1 MLPSIGKARDWI
13 HPANIEGQFMQLH
26 RRTGRVLIGFLVLAP
41 WIRLGGEPL
50 ILANLATRKL
60 FLMGMVL
67 TPRDS
72 ILMLLLLLTTGFFLF
87 FVTSLLGRIWCGFA
101 CPQTVLLEEIVRRI
115 ERRIEGER
123 GARIRL
129 DKSPWNAAKARK
141 RITKWFLFLVVAA
154 LVSASLMG
162 FFSDPR
168 IFWTG
173 GALPATYAVFA
184 ALTFVMFLDFAWFRE
199 QFCHYLCPY
208 ARFQGVM
215 TDETTLQVGYDLMR
229 GEPRKPRG
237 MKLSDLD
244 ALKDQGDCVDCN
256 RCVTVCPS
264 GIDIRDGFQLEC
276 IACARCIDACTIVME
291 RLDKPTLVRYG
302 SMAEFEGKPTN
313 RKRFRAALY
322 GVVTSAMAIALVV
335 AVIGRS
341 SFDVTVAQDAATAA
355 TTADDGRIQ
364 NLYQLT
370 IHNNGQDTEEYVISV
385 SLEGAELVVPGG
397 TIVVPPAGRRMV
409 PAFVKAPADAF
420 SGSVTAFEF
429 HVENDGQTV
438 SHDAMFRTSMR
449 N

>member
-1 MLPSIGKARDWI
+1 
-13 HPANIEGQFMQLH
+13 MQLH
-26 RRTGRVLIGFLVLAP
+26 RRTGRVLIGFLLLAP

-72 ILMLLLLLTTGFFLF
+72 ILMLLLFLTTGFFLF
-87 FVTSLLGRIWCGFA
+87 YITSLWGRIWCGFA

-115 ERRIEGER
+115 ERWIEGER

-129 DKSPWNAAKARK
+129 DKAPWSKEKARK

-154 LVSASLMG
+154 LVTGSFMG

-173 GALPATYAVFA
+173 GALPGTYAVAAAFA
-184 ALTFVMFLDFAWFRE
+184 VVLFLDFAWFRE

-215 TDETTLQVGYDLMR
+215 TDETTLQVGYDLQR

-244 ALKDQGDCVDCN
+244 AMKDQGDCVDCN

-276 IACARCIDACTIVME
+276 IACARCVDACTIVME

-302 SMAEFEGKPTN
+302 SMAEFEGKPTD
-313 RKRFRAALY
+313 RKRLRAALY
-322 GVVTSAMAIALVV
+322 GVVTVAMAVALVV
-335 AVIGRS
+335 ALVSRS
-341 SFDVTVAQDAATAA
+341 SFDVTIAQDAATAA
-355 TTADDGRIQ
+355 TMAEDGKVQ

-370 IHNNGQDTEEYVISV
+370 IHNNGQDTEEYEITV
-385 SLEGAELVVPGG
+385 SLEDAELVIPGG
-397 TIVVPPAGRRMV
+397 TITVPPAGRRVV
-409 PAFVKAPADAF
+409 PAFVNAPAENFD
-420 SGSVTAFEF
+420 GSVTAFQF
-429 HVENDGQTV
+429 HVDCDGQIV